1 MRTEAT
7 NAIAAFPD
15 TAASREEIERESRR
29 LGDALSA
36 LVPVG
41 VMGFAQMGSRT
52 RIAQISGSRENLFM
66 LIRGTPLWLVTP
78 ITVENGQVQSV
89 PEAAPAG
96 PVLIYRRNRP

>member
-1 MRTEAT
+1 
-7 NAIAAFPD
+7 
-15 TAASREEIERESRR
+15 
-29 LGDALSA
+29 
-36 LVPVG
+36 VPVG